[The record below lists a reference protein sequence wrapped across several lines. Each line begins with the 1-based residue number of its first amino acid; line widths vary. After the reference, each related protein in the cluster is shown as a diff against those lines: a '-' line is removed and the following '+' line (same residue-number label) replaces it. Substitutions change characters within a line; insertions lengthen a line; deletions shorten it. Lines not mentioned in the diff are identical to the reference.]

1 MLRHFVGACIYA
13 AAQSFTLDLG
23 DNTTGTITGEFTLNV
38 GGSTIST
45 QIDAEGLGGDVE
57 ENIVYDIA
65 YYRWA
70 YPFLFEMH
78 DPGLI
83 PDDEFMF
90 SPITCEHC
98 LEMKLS
104 NLDVLFD
111 WLRLLLEVC
120 YACTEQWELDELYII
135 SGQYFVH
142 LIDGG
147 FREIVEAWNDGIVLD
162 YDQIYLYISA
172 DDWDLI

>member
-70 YPFLFEMH
+70 YPYLFEDH
-78 DPGLI
+78 FLEWEG
-83 PDDEFMF
+83 PDDTIMF
-90 SPITCEHC
+90 SPITYDFA
-98 LEMKLS
+98 LEMKLT

-111 WLRLLLEVC
+111 WLRLLLEDC
-120 YACTEQWELDELYII
+120 YACTD
-135 SGQYFVH
+135 
-142 LIDGG
+142 
-147 FREIVEAWNDGIVLD
+147 
-162 YDQIYLYISA
+162 
-172 DDWDLI
+172 